1 MIIADDDIQI
11 YDDGLTVEEQSRIV
25 AQLNAA
31 VWRYGWP
38 RNDAYFSRPCW
49 HMFIAGARRPEGECC
64 ADELAMSPEWGFLA
78 SVWGRIKKLHVPGAT
93 LLGVYA
99 NGQTLG
105 QDSPI
110 HRDNKPHEPGKTVLL
125 FCNSHWASCWGGELV
140 FYDHQKMNVIR
151 SVLPR
156 PGRLVIFN
164 GQIPHSA
171 RSPSV
176 VCDQLR
182 VTIAFKTIF

>member
-1 MIIADDDIQI
+1 MIFTSDDIQVH
-11 YDDGLTVEEQSRIV
+11 DDGITVEEQNLIAVQFS
-25 AQLNAA
+25 AA
-31 VWRYGWP
+31 MWRYGWP
-38 RNDAYFSRPCW
+38 RSDAYFARPCW
-49 HMFIAGARRPEGECC
+49 HIFIAGARRPEGECC
-64 ADELAMSPEWGFLA
+64 ASELAVNPEWGFLA
-78 SVWGRIKKLHVPGAT
+78 SVWSRIKELHIPDAI

-110 HRDNKPHEPGKTVLL
+110 HRDNKPQERGKTVVL

-140 FYDHQKMNVIR
+140 FYDHQKMNVIK

-156 PGRLVIFN
+156 SGRFVVFN
-164 GQIPHSA
+164 GQVPHSA

-176 VCDQLR
+176 ACDQLR
-182 VTIAFKTIF
+182 VTIAFKTVF